1 MALLYR
7 IVHHLAQQHMYAVIF
22 SPLYLVSLYL
32 LLEEMFVKVQTLQQK
47 VLSLSLSHLYTI
59 SIQNLKY
66 VSFLKLSN
74 STSRNLT

>member
-7 IVHHLAQQHMYAVIF
+7 TVHHLAQQHMYAVIF